1 MTQPDAVADVDFA
14 EGERLRCVIA
24 GMDAYIQLLEG
35 ALLAAWNAGEPAR
48 RQLSERPDESLT
60 VEERNVLKGWELV
73 GEIVQRVPAHS

>member
-35 ALLAAWNAGEPAR
+35 ALLAAWNAGER
-48 RQLSERPDESLT
+48 WMET
-60 VEERNVLKGWELV
+60 
-73 GEIVQRVPAHS
+73 